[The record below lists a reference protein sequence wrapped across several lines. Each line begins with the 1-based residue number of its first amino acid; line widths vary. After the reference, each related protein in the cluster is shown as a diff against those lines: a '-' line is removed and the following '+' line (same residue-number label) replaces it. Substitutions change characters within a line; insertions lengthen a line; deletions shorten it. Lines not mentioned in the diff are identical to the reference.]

1 MKPSKKT
8 NPRRRPATQA
18 DVLRARDKAV
28 SDAVHLCMVIFFT
41 VLLDKENADAEI
53 LHRVWDEVN
62 DLSDSIN
69 QGYVTEADLR
79 RVLREEYDIE
89 IN

>member
-1 MKPSKKT
+1 MPRKKV

-18 DVLRARDKAV
+18 DVNRARDQAV
-28 SDAVHLCMVIFFT
+28 ADAVHLCMAVFFT
-41 VLLDKENADAEI
+41 VLLDKEQADKEI

-69 QGYVTEADLR
+69 QGYVTEADLK

-89 IN
+89 IG

>member
-1 MKPSKKT
+1 MKPSKKQ

-18 DVLRARDKAV
+18 DVNRARDQAV
-28 SDAVHLCMVIFFT
+28 ADAVHLCMAVFFT
-41 VLLDKENADAEI
+41 VLLDKEGADKEI

-69 QGYVTEADLR
+69 QGYVTEADLK
-79 RVLREEYDIE
+79 RVLREEYDIY
-89 IN
+89 ID

>member
-1 MKPSKKT
+1 MPRKKV

-18 DVLRARDKAV
+18 DVNRARDQAV
-28 SDAVHLCMVIFFT
+28 ADAVHLCMAVFFT
-41 VLLDKENADAEI
+41 VLLDKEQADKEI

-69 QGYVTEADLR
+69 QGYVTEADLK
-79 RVLREEYDIE
+79 RVLREEYDIY
-89 IN
+89 ID

>member
-1 MKPSKKT
+1 MPRKKV

-18 DVLRARDKAV
+18 DVNRARDQAV
-28 SDAVHLCMVIFFT
+28 ADAVHLCMAVFFT
-41 VLLDKENADAEI
+41 VLLDKEGADKEI

-69 QGYVTEADLR
+69 KGYVTEADLK
-79 RVLREEYDIE
+79 RVLREEYDIY
-89 IN
+89 ID

>member
-1 MKPSKKT
+1 MPRKKV

-18 DVLRARDKAV
+18 DVNRARDQAV
-28 SDAVHLCMVIFFT
+28 ADAVHLCMVIFFS
-41 VLLDKENADAEI
+41 VLLDKEGADAEI

-89 IN
+89 ID

>member
-1 MKPSKKT
+1 MSKPKKT

-18 DVLRARDKAV
+18 DVNRARDQAV
-28 SDAVHLCMVIFFT
+28 ADAVHLCMAVFFT
-41 VLLDKENADAEI
+41 VLLDKEGADKEI

-69 QGYVTEADLR
+69 QGYVTESDLK
-79 RVLREEYDIE
+79 RVLREEYDIY
-89 IN
+89 ID

>member
-1 MKPSKKT
+1 MPRKKV

-18 DVLRARDKAV
+18 DVNRARDQAV
-28 SDAVHLCMVIFFT
+28 EDAVHLCMAVFFT
-41 VLLDKENADAEI
+41 VLLDKEQADKEI

-69 QGYVTEADLR
+69 QGYVTEADLK
-79 RVLREEYDIE
+79 RVLREEYDIH
-89 IN
+89 ID

>member
-1 MKPSKKT
+1 MPRKKV

-18 DVLRARDKAV
+18 DVERARDKAV
-28 SDAVHLCMVIFFT
+28 EKAVHLCMTVFFT
-41 VLLDKENADAEI
+41 VLLDKEQADKEI

-69 QGYVTEADLR
+69 QGYVTEADLN
-79 RVLREEYDIE
+79 RVLREEYDIY
-89 IN
+89 ID

>member
-1 MKPSKKT
+1 MKPSKKM

-18 DVLRARDKAV
+18 DVNRARDQAV
-28 SDAVHLCMVIFFT
+28 ADAVHLCMAVFFT
-41 VLLDKENADAEI
+41 VLLDKEQADKEI

-69 QGYVTEADLR
+69 KGYVTEADLK
-79 RVLREEYDIE
+79 RVLREEYDIN
-89 IN
+89 ID